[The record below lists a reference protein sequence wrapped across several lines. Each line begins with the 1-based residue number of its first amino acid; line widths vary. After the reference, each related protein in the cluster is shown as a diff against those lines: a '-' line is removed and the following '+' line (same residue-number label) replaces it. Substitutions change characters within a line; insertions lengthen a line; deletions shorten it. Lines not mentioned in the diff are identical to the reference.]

1 MYIQRKDIEKIAELM
16 DKFPDAHT
24 YELETENRSAIGT
37 YMYLIITDNFNGV
50 FGDLKVE
57 VSFSAYCSWIVF
69 ML

>member
-24 YELETENRSAIGT
+24 YQLETENRSAIGT
-37 YMYLIITDNFNGV
+37 DMYLIITDNFNGV

-57 VSFSAYCSWIVF
+57 VSGVDKW
-69 ML
+69 